1 MVNTQNPPVMS
12 MINSAEKIYKMRKS
26 YELIL
31 IWAITASIWLITS
44 VLIIIIGVIFF
55 KPYEAFLIDILAI
68 IAIAVG
74 FPSFIISIPVIYL
87 SWKSNKKLHSF
98 TSKFYPLWVKIRVEI
113 EQPDGKD
120 IIEKSINE
128 LESIDNR
135 FKNCDI
141 NPELPKKL
149 SYDKLPFNR
158 IVKGKRIL
166 AEISIINDNNMDI
179 NNLYAN
185 IKKISKG
192 FKIKNNIILIITC
205 NEPDK
210 YLKEPE
216 KKLKNTDAIYLNYYN
231 SKFSVIWV
239 L

>member
-1 MVNTQNPPVMS
+1 MANAQNPPVMS

-44 VLIIIIGVIFF
+44 VLILLIELIF
-55 KPYEAFLIDILAI
+55 KPYATILTEILAI
-68 IAIAVG
+68 IAIVVG
-74 FPSFIISIPVIYL
+74 FPSLIISVPVIYL

-98 TSKFYPLWVKIRVEI
+98 TSKFYPLWIKIRVEI
-113 EQPDGKD
+113 VQPDGKD

-149 SYDKLPFNR
+149 SYDKLPFNK
-158 IVKGKRIL
+158 IIKGKRIL

-205 NEPDK
+205 NDPEK

-216 KKLKNTDAIYLNYYN
+216 KKLKNTDIIYLNYYN

-239 L
+239 S